1 MEVSQGEEENTKT
14 IFQQWSQEEI
24 IFFYQEIWQKED
36 QEYEVQEVDR
46 SSQFEDEELW
56 QWFVI
61 EIRIF
66 EEETVGDRLK
76 LFFRTN
82 TREVKEKFQQQQVEK
97 YEAYNNKA
105 KLKIKVKLKQFR
117 GYRIWKKRKE
127 NENCKSF
134 ESL

>member
-1 MEVSQGEEENTKT
+1 VS
-14 IFQQWSQEEI
+14 
-24 IFFYQEIWQKED
+24 
-36 QEYEVQEVDR
+36 
-46 SSQFEDEELW
+46 
-56 QWFVI
+56 

-97 YEAYNNKA
+97 YEACNNKA

-127 NENCKSF
+127 NDLKKFKVPKIDKSKV
-134 ESL
+134 